1 MIIRVREG
9 HVLALEDEEN
19 FKGFCIKA
27 VDSNSDLGALDA
39 ITKRGV
45 ELGQDS

>member
-27 VDSNSDLGALDA
+27 VDTNSDLGALDA